1 MFRVVDSRVLA
12 DRDTVQVY
20 VVNGVTYVPHY
31 LNDQFFVGPG
41 YPRHHTKCWSSEE
54 LIRAG
59 ARQQGLMLWPRAKHG
74 QKIKV
79 AA

>member
-1 MFRVVDSRVLA
+1 MFQVTDSKVLA
-12 DRDTVQVY
+12 DRDACKVY
-20 VVNGVTYVPHY
+20 VLNGVTYVPHY

-41 YPRHHTKCWSSEE
+41 YPRFHTNTWSEE
-54 LIRAG
+54 QMMHAG
-59 ARQQGLMLWPRAKHG
+59 AKEQWLVLWPRPKHG